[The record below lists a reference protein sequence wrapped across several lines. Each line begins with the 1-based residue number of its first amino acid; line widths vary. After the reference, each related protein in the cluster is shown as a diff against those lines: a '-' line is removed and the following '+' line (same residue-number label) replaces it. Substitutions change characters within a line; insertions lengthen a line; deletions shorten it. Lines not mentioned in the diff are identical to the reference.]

1 MTHTA
6 ESKELVKMLTDAR
19 RSERLQLLEV
29 LDSKLDRLKADGAN
43 ADLIISTLKRW
54 ASIRQSVSEEAK

>member
-6 ESKELVKMLTDAR
+6 ENKELVKMLTDAR

-54 ASIRQSVSEEAK
+54 ASDRQSVSEVGK